1 MSETYMREALRA
13 IAKGPSH
20 ELFSVDLAYEEVT

>member
-1 MSETYMREALRA
+1 MDETYMREALRA

-20 ELFSVDLAYEEVT
+20 DLFKVRSSYEAVT